1 MVPRRFIQIEDHPFF
16 RLRRRRYSV
25 WGRNLYLLPGQVLFE
40 IHRCHPAEV
49 AEMLLDPYSGIIHE
63 ACKPTSTEPWVKGVA
78 LAEAVKSSKIA
89 VIAWINKG
97 NQIRVYYQDPHLYLR
112 EYCYDKAR
120 WTQG

>member
-1 MVPRRFIQIEDHPFF
+1 
-16 RLRRRRYSV
+16 
-25 WGRNLYLLPGQVLFE
+25 
-40 IHRCHPAEV
+40 
-49 AEMLLDPYSGIIHE
+49 MLLDPYSGIIHE
-63 ACKPTSTEPWVKGVA
+63 ACKPTLTEPWVKGVA
-78 LAEAVKSSKIA
+78 LSEAVRSSKIA